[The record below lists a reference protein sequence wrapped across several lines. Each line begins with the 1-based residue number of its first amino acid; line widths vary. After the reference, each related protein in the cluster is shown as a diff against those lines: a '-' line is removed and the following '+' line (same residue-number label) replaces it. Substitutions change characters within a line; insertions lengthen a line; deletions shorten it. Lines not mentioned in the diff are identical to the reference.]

1 MQGIE
6 LYPLP
11 GSPSSPG
18 HTGPARLKAVFAT
31 SDGIM
36 PLVLVRGVAPLVTG
50 IAGRRGDPCSRE
62 RRPKSRNGNAQGR
75 LPERRRNSTSLPA
88 GTRPRHHANS
98 TAPPWELD
106 RAASGRTRSRAER
119 LLHRGKVREAKRKR
133 SAAPINQ
140 HREGGRSRASAG
152 TLSLVPSRP
161 SFLLVVSGTS
171 PQINLDHGSC

>member
-1 MQGIE
+1 MYSRSRCRRRHSHLH
-6 LYPLP
+6 LYIVPFP
-11 GSPSSPG
+11 VSSISSHG
-18 HTGPARLKAVFAT
+18 FNSISSL
-31 SDGIM
+31 
-36 PLVLVRGVAPLVTG
+36 PLVTG
-50 IAGRRGDPCSRE
+50 IAGRRGDPRSRE
-62 RRPKSRNGNAQGR
+62 RRPKSRNGNAPGR